1 MSENIE
7 TATARRR
14 LTPRQKA
21 YYDPIDRGV
30 SLGYRK
36 GTGKRAGRWRARVYL
51 GGKRYIKKSIGIADD
66 LDTADGHTVLDYYQ
80 AAERAREIAKGVI
93 DDERTTLRPV
103 TVADAMRDYLDWL
116 REHKKSADVA
126 EIIYKA
132 HIKPKL
138 GRRTIAALTTPVFR
152 RWHADLAKAPA
163 RIRGKDATR
172 PLDTN
177 DPEAMRKRKA
187 TANRI
192 LTILKAGLN
201 YAFRDGVVD
210 DDTAWRRVKPFGNV
224 DAPRVRYLNVRE
236 SQRLVNSAAPDL
248 RKLIRGAL
256 LSGARYGELIALRV
270 EDYDAEAGTIYIR
283 DSKSGKPR
291 HIPLNDEGQGFFE
304 EATAGR
310 GIDET
315 LFVRADGSPWG
326 KNHQSRPF
334 HEAAA
339 KAKLKDVSFH
349 ILRHTY
355 GSFLAA
361 KGVPLQ
367 VIAAAL
373 GHADTRT
380 TEKHYAHLQ
389 PDHVALAIRA
399 SLPQISKEK
408 PKVRQLR

>member
-14 LTPRQKA
+14 LKPRQKA
-21 YYDPIDRGV
+21 YYDQIDRGV
-30 SLGYRK
+30 SLGYRR
-36 GTGKRAGRWRARVYL
+36 GQGRPVGNFRVRVYV
-51 GGKRYIKKSIGIADD
+51 GDGKYLKKSLGRADD
-66 LDTADGHTVLDYYQ
+66 VDAANGTTVLDYYQ
-80 AAERAREIAKGVI
+80 AAERAREVAKGLAQG
-93 DDERTTLRPV
+93 DRDTLGPV
-103 TVADAMRDYLDWL
+103 TVADAMRDYLEWL
-116 REHKKSADVA
+116 GEHKKSADGA
-126 EIIYKA
+126 AITYKA

-138 GRRTIAALTTPVFR
+138 GRKTLAALTTPMLR

-172 PLDTN
+172 PIDTS
-177 DPEAMRKRKA
+177 DAEAMRKRKS

-192 LTILKAGLN
+192 LTVLKAGLN
-201 YAFRDGVVD
+201 HAFRDGASD

-224 DAPRVRYLNVRE
+224 DAPRVRFLSVPEAKRM
-236 SQRLVNSAAPDL
+236 VNSAAPDL

-270 EDYDAEAGTIYIR
+270 EDYDPAAGTIYIR

-291 HIPLNDEGQGFFE
+291 HIPLNEEGQGFFE

-310 GIDET
+310 EFDDS
-315 LFVRADGSPWG
+315 LFLRDNGTPWG
-326 KNHQSRPF
+326 KSHQARPLK
-334 HEAAA
+334 EAAA
-339 KAKLKDVSFH
+339 KAKLADVSFH

-355 GSFLAA
+355 GSFLAR
-361 KGVPLQ
+361 KGVQLQ

-389 PDHVALAIRA
+389 PDYVAETIRA
-399 SLPQISKEK
+399 NLPKMYNDR